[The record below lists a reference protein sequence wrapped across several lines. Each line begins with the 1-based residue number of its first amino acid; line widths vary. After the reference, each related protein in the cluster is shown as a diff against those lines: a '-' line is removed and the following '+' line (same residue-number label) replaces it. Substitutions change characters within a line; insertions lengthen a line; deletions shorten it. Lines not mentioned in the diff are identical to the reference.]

1 MSKQQRN
8 LVIYQAQK
16 FDTELYVELAAHNW
30 QVHVANDL
38 QTLADLSDQ
47 HLFRVGL
54 YFVSEKCSNNE
65 CIVGRNCLIDNC
77 QFFRFLTTLKKLC
90 IYMQPEVMEKLNSTT
105 LGVKVVLIIT

>member
-16 FDTELYVELAAHNW
+16 FDTEIYVELAAHNW

-54 YFVSEKCSNNE
+54 YFVSEKWSYAQ
-65 CIVGRNCLIDNC
+65 CIVGRGCLIDSC
-77 QFFRFLTTLKKLC
+77 TTIRQFTQIDRLFRSSL
-90 IYMQPEVMEKLNSTT
+90 SR
-105 LGVKVVLIIT
+105 